1 VRRVRGRPFSPRL
14 FDTASQP
21 RVSFCSSEGEEGMAT
36 KGHRVQ
42 IKLKSS
48 ESSYIY
54 YVKKNK
60 QNTPDR
66 LELKKY
72 DPIVRKH
79 VAFKESR

>member
-1 VRRVRGRPFSPRL
+1 MIPRPRK
-14 FDTASQP
+14 
-21 RVSFCSSEGEEGMAT
+21 VEVVMAA

-79 VAFKESR
+79 VTFKEAR